1 MVHPHPM
8 RTRATVDF
16 RQPKLYITATLS
28 PILKSVQATLTDPH
42 SRAAMEEEYVALMS
56 NDIWD
61 FVPRTSGDNVV
72 ISRWIFKHK
81 FKADRSLE
89 RYKARWV
96 IHGFTQCPDV
106 NYDVTFSPVAKP
118 TIVHTVLFLA
128 FS

>member
-1 MVHPHPM
+1 
-8 RTRATVDF
+8 
-16 RQPKLYITATLS
+16 
-28 PILKSVQATLTDPH
+28 
-42 SRAAMEEEYVALMS
+42 MEEEYVALMS
-56 NDIWD
+56 NDICD

-81 FKADRSLE
+81 FKVDRSLE
-89 RYKARWV
+89 RYKAHWV